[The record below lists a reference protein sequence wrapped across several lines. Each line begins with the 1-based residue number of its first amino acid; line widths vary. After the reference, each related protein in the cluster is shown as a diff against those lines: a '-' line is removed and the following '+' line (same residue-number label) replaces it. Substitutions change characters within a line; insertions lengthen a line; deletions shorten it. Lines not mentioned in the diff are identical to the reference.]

1 MHEVLEVVWPRG
13 KITMENPGFAK
24 RLDTLS
30 GKTVCE
36 LWDWRFRGDEMFP
49 VIEKELAK
57 RYPGIKFVSYEK
69 FGCTH
74 EQFGSTQEAGER
86 EVLAALPDKL
96 KQYKCDAA
104 ISGVGC

>member
-1 MHEVLEVVWPRG
+1 MKDSGYEVVWPRG
-13 KITMENPGFAK
+13 KRTMESVRFAK

-36 LWDWRFRGDEMFP
+36 LWDWKFRGDEMFP

-69 FGCTH
+69 FGCIH
-74 EQFGSTQEAGER
+74 YEGER

>member
-1 MHEVLEVVWPRG
+1 MKDSGYEVVWPRG
-13 KITMENPGFAK
+13 KSTMPSSRLAK
-24 RLDTLS
+24 RFDTLS

-36 LWDWRFRGDEMFP
+36 LWNRVFRGDQMFA

-69 FGCTH
+69 FGSTH
-74 EQFGSTQEAGER
+74 QWGER
-86 EVLAALPDKL
+86 EVIAALPDTL
-96 KQYKCDAA
+96 KRYKCDAA